1 MTVPYGEMLVNLRKE
16 KRTRKTRLTKLK
28 HRLQKLFKTRAERE
42 EIESCIEEI
51 WEILE
56 EAQAVM
62 DDMSVLAL
70 KMNNSQLQAEIM
82 KESDSLQE
90 ETQKLIEKAAG
101 LSLKY
106 RVGGC
111 IKKVD
116 GYRYIRMWDK
126 ITRAIGRTSWSKLK
140 LPCKRFETSL
150 VSCTFA

>member
-1 MTVPYGEMLVNLRKE
+1 MSDDEITELPKGNTKETVGESAESKESGQGKVTVPYGEMLVNLRKE

-82 KESDSLQE
+82 KESDSL
-90 ETQKLIEKAAG
+90 
-101 LSLKY
+101 
-106 RVGGC
+106 
-111 IKKVD
+111 
-116 GYRYIRMWDK
+116 
-126 ITRAIGRTSWSKLK
+126 
-140 LPCKRFETSL
+140 
-150 VSCTFA
+150 